1 MTTSSN
7 AFVHFFKILIFWV
20 VSGVKVQKISQ
31 KDKKFCLSCLAYQE
45 PYRAIVIYDTKVSN
59 DNISRHF
66 FIFSKFWFFGLIG
79 GSKGKKMTQN
89 NKKVCPLHFISQEP
103 YIIWPWFM
111 VHICKRIMSPG
122 VLNFYQILI
131 FLVISWRKEQKMAKM
146 TKNYVILWHT
156 SCDCAFC
163 CASLKWWHLQRL
175 FSFFQMFGFLRS

>member
-1 MTTSSN
+1 MTKSSN
-7 AFVHFFKILIFWV
+7 AFFHFFKILIFWV

-31 KDKKFCLSCLAYQE
+31 KDKKFCLSCLVYQE

-122 VLNFYQILI
+122 VLNFYQI
-131 FLVISWRKEQKMAKM
+131 VISW
-146 TKNYVILWHT
+146 
-156 SCDCAFC
+156 
-163 CASLKWWHLQRL
+163 SLVGERSKKWPKWPKIMSFYDIHHAIVL
-175 FSFFQMFGFLRS
+175 FVAQV